1 MDSRD
6 IELALRKQKLQMR
19 AEAQRADITRRLAGI
34 DGALDRVDSL
44 RDNLAWAKDKVPLLS
59 VALLVVLAAKPRLAL
74 RLAKRAW
81 VGWLLVRQARGGR
94 LSALLPTAIPLLR
107 GLLALIKRRLTSPM
121 ALRTLQLT
129 HRFLGLSMLV
139 LLVLHAGFVH
149 QGYLTV
155 TFLITMLVVVAG
167 AVLNLLPGHR
177 LPTWG
182 QWTTALHI
190 AAGCLLGALAVMH
203 LYFVYTYTT

>member
-19 AEAQRADITRRLAGI
+19 AEAQRTDITRRLAGI

-59 VALLVVLAAKPRLAL
+59 VALLVVLAAKPRFTL

-107 GLLALIKRRLTSPM
+107 GLLALIKRRLEPAAESGSTPPRRR
-121 ALRTLQLT
+121 RT
-129 HRFLGLSMLV
+129 G
-139 LLVLHAGFVH
+139 
-149 QGYLTV
+149 
-155 TFLITMLVVVAG
+155 
-167 AVLNLLPGHR
+167 
-177 LPTWG
+177 
-182 QWTTALHI
+182 
-190 AAGCLLGALAVMH
+190 
-203 LYFVYTYTT
+203 

>member
-19 AEAQRADITRRLAGI
+19 AEAQRADITRRLVGI

-44 RDNLAWAKDKVPLLS
+44 RDNLAGAKDKVPLLS
-59 VALLVVLAAKPRLAL
+59 VALLVVLAAKPRFTL

-107 GLLALIKRRLTSPM
+107 GLLALIKRRLEPAAEPGSTPPRRR
-121 ALRTLQLT
+121 RT
-129 HRFLGLSMLV
+129 G
-139 LLVLHAGFVH
+139 
-149 QGYLTV
+149 
-155 TFLITMLVVVAG
+155 
-167 AVLNLLPGHR
+167 
-177 LPTWG
+177 
-182 QWTTALHI
+182 
-190 AAGCLLGALAVMH
+190 
-203 LYFVYTYTT
+203 